1 MDRRKLLLG
10 IQALLLLSA
19 LAMGV
24 LVVSGLVEVWH
35 IFVFSAITATAWS
48 VNQPLRQ
55 TLVANVV
62 PKRDLM
68 NAVALNSL
76 GFNVTKVLGPALG
89 GALIAAFGA
98 GGNFFIQAL
107 AYVSVLAAIYAMQVP
122 SGGAAARQASV
133 FANLKEGLQYVRS
146 NQVVLALMISALVPN
161 IFAMPYQALM
171 PVFQKDVLQV
181 GPGAL
186 GLMLA
191 APGIGAVAA
200 ALLLASLATRVQR
213 KGVLLL
219 IALNLLG
226 VCLILF
232 SRATI
237 LPVALLTLIGVGGCQ
252 IFYAATTN
260 TMLQTIV
267 PDELRGRVTSI
278 YMLDHGLSPIG
289 ALLAGISTEFV
300 GAPTTV
306 AIMGILVIALAAIV
320 LWRMPQLRRAAT

>member
-1 MDRRKLLLG
+1 LTTLERASPDRASKLTEAAVSDGGAASPQSGHIFASLRHKNFRYLWTGTIFMSAGQWIQQVTLGWLVYDLTGSSVLLGVLNGVRALPFLIVGPSAGVAADRMDRRKLLLG

-186 GLMLA
+186 GLMMA
-191 APGIGAVAA
+191 APGI
-200 ALLLASLATRVQR
+200 
-213 KGVLLL
+213 
-219 IALNLLG
+219 
-226 VCLILF
+226 
-232 SRATI
+232 
-237 LPVALLTLIGVGGCQ
+237 
-252 IFYAATTN
+252 
-260 TMLQTIV
+260 
-267 PDELRGRVTSI
+267 
-278 YMLDHGLSPIG
+278 
-289 ALLAGISTEFV
+289 
-300 GAPTTV
+300 
-306 AIMGILVIALAAIV
+306 
-320 LWRMPQLRRAAT
+320 